1 MTPIDTLLDDLVP
14 LLQAHGIRHF
24 SLFTDAGGPRIY
36 ISGPGLYGPEAS
48 GRTFSEALVNLD
60 CARRDQDL
68 LETLY

>member
-1 MTPIDTLLDDLVP
+1 MTPTDSLIANLVP

-24 SLFTDAGGPRIY
+24 SLFTDTGGPRIY

-48 GRTFSEALVNLD
+48 GRTFSEALADLD
-60 CARRDQDL
+60 YARRDQDL